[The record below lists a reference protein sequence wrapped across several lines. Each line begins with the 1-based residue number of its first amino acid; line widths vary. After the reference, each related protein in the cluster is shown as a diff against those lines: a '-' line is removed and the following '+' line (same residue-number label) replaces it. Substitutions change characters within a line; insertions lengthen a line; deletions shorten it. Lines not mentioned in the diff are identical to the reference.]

1 MIDIYNIF
9 NGIMMNLKHFI
20 TEYDE
25 SLSSELSIDPLG
37 QLIIWSSF
45 GQQIFCNRI
54 SSVANDVRHYTLNL
68 LHHYVIRS
76 VLYGENTKLGAALQ
90 KKYDGK
96 SDLKLKHACLIFL
109 ENIYTLSMCYSQGK
123 SGVVT
128 TGVLGIVKARD
139 KFAKSDNNPQLIFG
153 NDADS
158 QLLTQQLFLGTNG
171 RYKTPM
177 MNMHF
182 FDNKYNYHLSDGISA
197 WKLAGDFILNTPH
210 LKKLFYALC
219 TYLRAQLSVLR
230 QSELTIRFFDIDSKL
245 TQSYVQSFRSVA
257 FVGRYAKDFWLKM
270 TRLQEGASGVL
281 YDVLELESSNQKMAV
296 EDIYQQALSRCHD
309 ADDRALLQH
318 IVHVEP
324 LLAGITLLFSGLLQ
338 HKKQTLEN
346 MCQFWA
352 ARGLDKDT
360 LPKCA
365 DPVINDKTLLSV
377 LSGTAYT
384 RLEQLIK
391 VAKASSVTEQI
402 TALLKYHE
410 SVMQGRGQLP
420 WLTLSGETLT
430 LQVPVRALR
439 ADRRNEDWVNDYY
452 ISQFRHML
460 QGLWGKDQ

>member
-1 MIDIYNIF
+1 M
-9 NGIMMNLKHFI
+9 
-20 TEYDE
+20 
-25 SLSSELSIDPLG
+25 
-37 QLIIWSSF
+37 
-45 GQQIFCNRI
+45 C
-54 SSVANDVRHYTLNL
+54 HYT
-68 LHHYVIRS
+68 
-76 VLYGENTKLGAALQ
+76 
-90 KKYDGK
+90 
-96 SDLKLKHACLIFL
+96 
-109 ENIYTLSMCYSQGK
+109 
-123 SGVVT
+123 
-128 TGVLGIVKARD
+128 
-139 KFAKSDNNPQLIFG
+139 
-153 NDADS
+153 
-158 QLLTQQLFLGTNG
+158 
-171 RYKTPM
+171 
-177 MNMHF
+177 
-182 FDNKYNYHLSDGISA
+182 
-197 WKLAGDFILNTPH
+197 
-210 LKKLFYALC
+210 
-219 TYLRAQLSVLR
+219 
-230 QSELTIRFFDIDSKL
+230 
-245 TQSYVQSFRSVA
+245 
-257 FVGRYAKDFWLKM
+257 
-270 TRLQEGASGVL
+270 SGVL

-309 ADDRALLQH
+309 ADDRARLQH

-324 LLAGITLLFSGLLQ
+324 LLVGITLLFSGLLQ

-402 TALLKYHE
+402 KALLKYHE

>member
-1 MIDIYNIF
+1 
-9 NGIMMNLKHFI
+9 MMNLKHFI

-37 QLIIWSSF
+37 QLIVWSSF

-76 VLYGENTKLGAALQ
+76 VLNGAEVQLGAALL

-96 SDLKLKHACLIFL
+96 NDVKLKHACLIFL
-109 ENIYTLSMCYSQGK
+109 ENIYTLSMCNSQNK

-139 KFAKSDNNPQLIFG
+139 KFAKSDNNPRLVFG
-153 NDADS
+153 HDADS

-182 FDNKYNYHLSDGISA
+182 FDNKYNYHLPDGGSA
-197 WKLAGDFILNTPH
+197 WALAGHFILDTPH
-210 LKKLFYALC
+210 LKKLFHMLC
-219 TYLRAQLSVLR
+219 TYLRTQLSARR
-230 QSELTIRFFDIDSKL
+230 QHELTIRFFDIDRKL
-245 TQSYVQSFRSVA
+245 TQAYVQSFRSVA

-270 TRLQEGASGVL
+270 THIQEGASGVL
-281 YDVLELESSNQKMAV
+281 YDVLEQESSTQKMTV
-296 EDIYQQALSRCHD
+296 EDIYQQALNRCHD
-309 ADDRALLQH
+309 VGDRALLQH

-324 LLAGITLLFSGLLQ
+324 LLAGIVLLFSGLLQ
-338 HKKQTLEN
+338 RKKQTLED

-352 ARGLDKDT
+352 TRGLNKDT

-365 DPVINDKTLLSV
+365 ERVISDKTLLSA

-384 RLEQLIK
+384 RLEQLVK
-391 VAKASSVTEQI
+391 VAKAPSVTEQV

-410 SVMQGRGQLP
+410 GVMQGRGQLP
-420 WLTLSGETLT
+420 WLTLTGETLT
-430 LQVPVRALR
+430 LQVPVRALHV
-439 ADRRNEDWVNDYY
+439 DRRNEDWVNDYY

-460 QGLWGKDQ
+460 QGLWGKEQ